1 MPGCPRASPSWE
13 LVVGGL
19 VNNKFRSYQKRK
31 GERGKRKEEKE
42 KEREKVLVKID

>member
-31 GERGKRKEEKE
+31 EKEERGKKREE
-42 KEREKVLVKID
+42 KEREKVLDK

>member
-19 VNNKFRSYQKRK
+19 VNNKSRSYRKRK
-31 GERGKRKEEKE
+31 GERGKRKEERRKR
-42 KEREKVLVKID
+42 KRKGVR